1 MRLFVSELQMSGKET
16 DDKLDIINQIG
27 QPAFSAQFRY
37 HRSLMQQMI
46 EQFWIMGKV
55 VKQTG
60 VYYLQ

>member
-27 QPAFSAQFRY
+27 QPALAAQFRY